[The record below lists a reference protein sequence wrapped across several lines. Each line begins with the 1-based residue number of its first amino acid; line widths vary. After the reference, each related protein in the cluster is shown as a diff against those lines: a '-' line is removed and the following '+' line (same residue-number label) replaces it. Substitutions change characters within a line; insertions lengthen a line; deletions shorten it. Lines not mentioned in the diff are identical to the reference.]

1 MEMLLDEVLESQR
14 ETRKH
19 VDELAKEMRSGHDRL
34 ALLVSRRE
42 VDAVKNAARASA
54 LEYEIHGDE
63 NNSGL
68 KATVSRHESRI
79 NWALGAST
87 VLIAV
92 GGVIGWFIDK
102 IILIAKGIK
111 Q

>member
-1 MEMLLDEVLESQR
+1 MEMLLDEVLKSQR
-14 ETRKH
+14 ETREH
-19 VDELAKEMRSGHDRL
+19 VDKLADEMRAGHDRL

-54 LEYEIHGDE
+54 LEYEIHGNE
-63 NNSGL
+63 NSSGL

-87 VLIAV
+87 VLIMV
-92 GGVIGWFIDK
+92 GGVIGWFVDK
-102 IILIAKGIK
+102 IIIFAKNIK